1 LLTRLLPVLRRRQ
14 TEDNLT
20 EAETALDRQTGTV
33 ENMTERV
40 SWPSFGS
47 ELVTWPFL
55 IRILD
60 LL

>member
-1 LLTRLLPVLRRRQ
+1 VLRRRQ